1 MELKAELREV
11 GEFRETV
18 ENSGVT
24 EMGSLRRLF

>member
-11 GEFRETV
+11 GEFRETD
-18 ENSGVT
+18 ENNGAM